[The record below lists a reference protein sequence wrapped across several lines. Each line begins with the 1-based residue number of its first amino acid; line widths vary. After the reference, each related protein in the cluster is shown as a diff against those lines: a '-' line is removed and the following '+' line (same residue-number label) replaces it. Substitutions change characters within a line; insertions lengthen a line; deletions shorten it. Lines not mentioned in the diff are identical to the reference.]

1 MDIKLDVN
9 EKTVGGISIIEY
21 VNNSPDILNNIYM
34 HLYPNAFQ
42 VGSVKYRE
50 FKQKY
55 GRLPRAAQFLKGYE
69 DSFSKIDV
77 HRFQIVSNGAVLSDT
92 FKIDDTIL
100 SAELINGLKP
110 GESITIELD
119 WTHHGESPLA
129 TIISNGLPVHCG
141 SPGDGG
147 YGNTLM
153 VRPDSKIGTLDDLIE
168 RRAIELAPLAFMRG
182 RSLNESFIILD
193 EAQNTTIEQMK
204 MFLTRM
210 GYGSK
215 SVVNGD
221 STQIDLPTDKVSGL
235 KHAVEV
241 LNGIEGIGVINFSHS
256 DVVRHKIVQNIVEAY
271 EKHQR

>member
-77 HRFQIVSNGAVLSDT
+77 HRFQIVSNGTVLSDT

-119 WTHHGESPLA
+119 WTHHVGEQVERA
-129 TIISNGLPVHCG
+129 GIVNNQ
-141 SPGDGG
+141 
-147 YGNTLM
+147 YNTNL
-153 VRPDSKIGTLDDLIE
+153 
-168 RRAIELAPLAFMRG
+168 
-182 RSLNESFIILD
+182 
-193 EAQNTTIEQMK
+193 
-204 MFLTRM
+204 
-210 GYGSK
+210 
-215 SVVNGD
+215 VNG
-221 STQIDLPTDKVSGL
+221 K
-235 KHAVEV
+235 
-241 LNGIEGIGVINFSHS
+241 
-256 DVVRHKIVQNIVEAY
+256 
-271 EKHQR
+271 